1 MNSWPPGRAGED
13 VGSEESSAGG
23 GPIRVLELVARLNI
37 GGPAALI
44 IELAAGLDRDRF
56 AVEIAAGRVGPG
68 EDEMGFLARQQG
80 VDWISV
86 GGLSPVLGA
95 GNAAAFRAI
104 RTLLAQRRPDV
115 LHTHTAKAGALG
127 RLAALSLGRR
137 RPKLVHTFHG
147 HVFSHYF
154 SPAKAR
160 FFLAVERFL
169 ARFTDRIV
177 VLSPEQ
183 AEEIAQ
189 TFRICSPER
198 LALIPVGLDL
208 APFAQARPG
217 RLRQELGLDA
227 KDFLVGFVGRLT
239 PIKDPLML
247 IRAAARAREGTA
259 RPVHLVLVGDGEL
272 AAEAA
277 AEAGRLGFSREVH
290 FLGWREELAP
300 IYADL
305 DLLAL
310 TSLNE
315 GLPLVLIEALAA
327 ARLVAST
334 PVGGV
339 PGLLGLASRPEAGGF
354 TIAQRGLCLSVGDE
368 AGLASAIGWTA
379 AHPQEAAELGRAGQD
394 YVLDRHDCQAWL
406 AGHAALY
413 QSIAGKA
420 GKKR

>member
-1 MNSWPPGRAGED
+1 M
-13 VGSEESSAGG
+13 
-23 GPIRVLELVARLNI
+23 ELVARLNI

-44 IELAAGLDRDRF
+44 IELAAGLKRDRF
-56 AVEIAAGRVGPG
+56 TVEIAAGRVGPG
-68 EDEMGFLARQQG
+68 EDEMGFLARQEG
-80 VDWISV
+80 VSWISV
-86 GGLSPVLGA
+86 GSLSPVLGA
-95 GNAAAFRAI
+95 GNLAAFWDI
-104 RTLLAQRRPDV
+104 RRLLAERRPEV
-115 LHTHTAKAGALG
+115 LHTHTAKAGTLG
-127 RLAALSLGRR
+127 RLAALTLGQR
-137 RPKLVHTFHG
+137 RPRLVHTFHG

-154 SPAKAR
+154 SPAKTR
-160 FFLAVERFL
+160 FFLAIERFL

-189 TFRICSPER
+189 IFRICSPER

-217 RLRQELGLDA
+217 RLRQELGLSPA
-227 KDFLVGFVGRLT
+227 DFVVGFVGRLT

-247 IRAAARAREGTA
+247 IRAVARAREGAA

-272 AAEAA
+272 AGEAA

-290 FLGWREELAP
+290 FLGWREDLAP

-339 PGLLGLASRPEAGGF
+339 PGLLGLVSRPEAGGF
-354 TIAQRGLCLSVGDE
+354 TKAQRGLCLSVGDE
-368 AGLASAIGWTA
+368 AGLAAAIVWAA

-394 YVLDRHDCQAWL
+394 YVLDRHDCQTWL

-413 QSIAGKA
+413 QSLVGKA